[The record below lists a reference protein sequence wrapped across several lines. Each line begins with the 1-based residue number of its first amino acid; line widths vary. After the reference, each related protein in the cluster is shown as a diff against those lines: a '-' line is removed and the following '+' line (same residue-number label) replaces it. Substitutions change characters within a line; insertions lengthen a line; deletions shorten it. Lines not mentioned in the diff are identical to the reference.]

1 MMSRLL
7 LLFLAIATLFLTPV
21 GVFVCGSLAPAE
33 HTAASPTPCDDPS
46 LLKMAETAVT
56 SYLAT
61 PFLVKNLTFHISLL
75 MVTAVA
81 LSTSFYPISF
91 KRKPPTPPPTVCF

>member
-1 MMSRLL
+1 MSRLL

-21 GVFVCGSLAPAE
+21 GVFVCGSLVTVKQ
-33 HTAASPTPCDDPS
+33 TAASPTPCDNPS

-61 PFLVKNLTFHISLL
+61 PFLVKNLAFYIPL
-75 MVTAVA
+75 MLITVVA
-81 LSTSFYPISF
+81 LAASFYPISF